1 MTNDVSKQ
9 TVNWD
14 NSKSLEQRI
23 AELEF
28 RNKELTDELTALKA
42 ELVEK
47 KQSVWLPRDSQEFY
61 YLTATGF
68 PQKTIFKNTLNDGC
82 LITNNN
88 VFKCDKPTFNHLA
101 WYNDN
106 VLKVQ
111 NKLMQ
116 LHELLCPDYFPDWN
130 NDHEDKYSIYLDN
143 NRKIWRH
150 SINVIANPLTVVFT
164 YEAAERVCEI
174 LNLEK
179 FMMGD
184 DA

>member
-1 MTNDVSKQ
+1 MT
-9 TVNWD
+9 
-14 NSKSLEQRI
+14 LEEKISQLET
-23 AELEF
+23 ELA
-28 RNKELTDELTALKA
+28 KVKA
-42 ELVEK
+42 ELAER
-47 KQSVWLPRDSQEFY
+47 KQSVWLPEYNQEFY
-61 YLTATGF
+61 YLNETGF
-68 PQKTIFKNTLNDGC
+68 PQVNTFKKTMNDS
-82 LITNNN
+82 LLRTNNN
-88 VFKCDKPTFNHLA
+88 VFKCDKSTFNHLA

-130 NDHEDKYSIYLDN
+130 NDHEDKYSIYFDN

-150 SINVIANPLTVVFT
+150 SINVIVNPLTVVFT

-174 LNLEK
+174 LNAEK

>member
-1 MTNDVSKQ
+1 MT
-9 TVNWD
+9 
-14 NSKSLEQRI
+14 LEEKISQLET
-23 AELEF
+23 ELA
-28 RNKELTDELTALKA
+28 KVKA
-42 ELVEK
+42 ELAER
-47 KQSVWLPRDSQEFY
+47 KQSVWLPEYGQEFY
-61 YLTATGF
+61 YLTDTGF
-68 PQKTIFKNTLNDGC
+68 PRTATFKKTLNDDC
-82 LITNNN
+82 LMINNN

-130 NDHEDKYSIYLDN
+130 DSGRRKFNVYYDAKDKSWNFNYVHFMNLS
-143 NRKIWRH
+143 
-150 SINVIANPLTVVFT
+150 VVYFT
-164 YEAAERVCEI
+164 ESAAKRACEI
-174 LNLEK
+174 LNAEK

>member
-1 MTNDVSKQ
+1 MT
-9 TVNWD
+9 
-14 NSKSLEQRI
+14 LEEKISQLET
-23 AELEF
+23 ELA
-28 RNKELTDELTALKA
+28 KVKA
-42 ELVEK
+42 ELVGK
-47 KQSVWLPRDSQEFY
+47 KQSVWLPEDGQEFY
-61 YLTATGF
+61 YLTDTGF
-68 PQKTIFKNTLNDGC
+68 PRTATFKKTLNDDC
-82 LITNNN
+82 LMINNN

-130 NDHEDKYSIYLDN
+130 NDHEDKYSIYFDN

-164 YEAAERVCEI
+164 YEAAERACEI
-174 LNLEK
+174 LNAEK
-179 FMMGD
+179 FMISD
-184 DA
+184 DNG

>member
-28 RNKELTDELTALKA
+28 RNKELTDELIALKA

-47 KQSVWLPRDSQEFY
+47 KQAVWLPGDSQEFY

-68 PQKTIFKNTLNDGC
+68 PQATIFKNTLNDDC
-82 LITNNN
+82 LRTNNN
-88 VFKCDKPTFNHLA
+88 VFKCDKSTFNHLA

-130 NDHEDKYSIYLDN
+130 EDKADKWYLGVYEDSWH
-143 NRKIWRH
+143 RYWR
-150 SINVIANPLTVVFT
+150 SRCDIVTVYFT
-164 YEAAERVCEI
+164 EAAAKKACEI
-174 LNLEK
+174 LNAEK